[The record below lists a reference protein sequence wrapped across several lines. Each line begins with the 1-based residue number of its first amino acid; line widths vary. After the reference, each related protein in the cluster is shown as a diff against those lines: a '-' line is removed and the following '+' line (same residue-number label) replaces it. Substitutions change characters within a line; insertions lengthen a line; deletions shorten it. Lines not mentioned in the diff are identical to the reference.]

1 MTRSVPPPPD
11 TGNRIESPVLER
23 HTRGPDTLVC
33 NLAPAPVV
41 LKRAEVKRA
50 GASAA
55 QAEATGRNAASPT
68 QPGPSDT
75 QVATSNRWLSL
86 GLICICSLMMVLDA
100 TIVNVALPAIQKDLG
115 FSQSALAW
123 VVNAYLLTFGGL
135 MLISGRAADMLGRRR
150 VLVWGI
156 ALFTGA
162 SLVCGLSNSQAMLVI
177 ARGVQGIGGSI
188 IGAVALSMIV
198 ALFPEQVERA
208 KAMSIWGFVS
218 SGGGTLGV
226 ILGGV
231 LTQSVSWHWIFLVN
245 VPIGAAALA
254 LSRPL
259 LPSTPGT
266 GLGKALDVAGTLAV
280 VVAPLLVVYGVVA
293 AGLDGWASVV
303 TLVCLGAAV
312 LVIGAFVL
320 IESRAA
326 VPLVPLGIFRSRT
339 TVVTN
344 VLMGLTGAAFFGWFF
359 FSPLYAQRIL
369 GYDSLQTG
377 TSFLPATLTMAIL
390 SIGLMP
396 KIVALFGLK
405 RPLVVGTILFT
416 AGLIWFARSPLD
428 GRFLIDILPPMFLL
442 GLGAGLTFTPLVLV
456 ATGRVEASQAGLISG
471 LLSTSQMIGGA
482 VGLAVLAS
490 LALQWTAGL
499 TIGGQPSAAALNQ
512 GYHLAF
518 WVAAAVSIS
527 RTAIVWREIQL
538 APVDLGSPDL

>member
-1 MTRSVPPPPD
+1 MEHR
-11 TGNRIESPVLER
+11 
-23 HTRGPDTLVC
+23 TRGPDTLVC
-33 NLAPAPVV
+33 NLAPAPIL
-41 LKRAEVKRA
+41 LKRTEVGRA
-50 GASAA
+50 GESAV
-55 QAEATGRNAASPT
+55 QADATRRNAASLT
-68 QPGPSDT
+68 QPRSSDT
-75 QVATSNRWLSL
+75 EVATNNRWLSL
-86 GLICICSLMMVLDA
+86 GLICTCSLMMVLDA

-115 FSQSALAW
+115 FSQSALGW

-135 MLISGRAADMLGRRR
+135 MLVAGRAADLLGRRL

-162 SLVCGLSNSQAMLVI
+162 SLVCGLSSSQAMLVV

-198 ALFPEQVERA
+198 VLFPEGADRA
-208 KAMSIWGFVS
+208 KAMSVWGFVS

-245 VPIGAAALA
+245 VPIGVAALA

-259 LPSTPGT
+259 LPSIPGT
-266 GLGKALDVAGTLAV
+266 GLGEGLDLAGTLVV
-280 VVAPLLVVYGVVA
+280 VVAPVLAVYGIVT
-293 AGLDGWASVV
+293 AGLQGWGSSI
-303 TLVCLGAAV
+303 TLGCLAAAI
-312 LVIGAFVL
+312 LVGGAFVL

-326 VPLVPLGIFRSRT
+326 VPLVPLGIFHSRT

-344 VLMGLTGAAFFGWFF
+344 VLTGLSGAAFFGWFF

-377 TSFLPATLTMAIL
+377 LSFLPATLIMAIL
-390 SIGLMP
+390 SIALMP
-396 KIVALFGLK
+396 KIVATFGPK
-405 RPLVVGTILFT
+405 GPLVVGTILFT
-416 AGLIWFARSPLD
+416 AGLIWFARAPLD
-428 GRFLIDILPPMFLL
+428 GHFLSDIMPPMFLL
-442 GLGAGLTFTPLVLV
+442 GLGAGLTFMPLALI
-456 ATGRVEASQAGLISG
+456 ATAQVEPGQAGLVSG

-482 VGLAVLAS
+482 IGLAVLAS

-499 TIGGQPSAAALNQ
+499 ADGGQPSAADLNQ

-527 RTAIVWREIQL
+527 RTIIAWREIQ
-538 APVDLGSPDL
+538 PVTVEAGGRSGARNFEPA